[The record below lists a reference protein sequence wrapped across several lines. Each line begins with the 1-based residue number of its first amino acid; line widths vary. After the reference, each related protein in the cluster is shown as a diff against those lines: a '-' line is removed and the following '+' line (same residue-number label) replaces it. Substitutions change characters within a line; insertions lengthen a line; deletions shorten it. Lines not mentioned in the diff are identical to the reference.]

1 MGGGCKVLVHR
12 SSVNQRLPVM
22 ETHHIPIEHTA
33 WTMLILVR
41 VISIE
46 ESVAEPLFFGLPS
59 FNLKLRTRL
68 RFLP

>member
-1 MGGGCKVLVHR
+1 MLVHR
-12 SSVNQRLPVM
+12 CSVNQRLPVL
-22 ETHHIPIEHTA
+22 ETHHIPIEHTG

-46 ESVAEPLFFGLPS
+46 ESVAEPLLFGLPS
-59 FNLKLRTRL
+59 FNLKLRMRL